1 MSKARYVCA
10 FIFLI
15 TLFSLTLFTFETLA
29 QSAMTLSAEE
39 VSAAVQEVVPVS
51 VTTSQVQSNSNVVG
65 IQGRFTF
72 DPGVFVVTDFTFN
85 DAFDVTS
92 VNVQNEQGL
101 VRFVGTLVMDSDA
114 PIGLLGEVTLFTFN
128 AQAVGNPGDVSPI
141 DVTFDLVKNM
151 DHQHLVVTVIDGSF
165 TITGGANQPPIAD
178 FSFDP
183 PTPQVN
189 QKLNFTDASTDPD
202 GFIVRWDWD
211 FGDGGTLT
219 IQTPSEPVMHT
230 YTQGGSYNVT
240 LTVTDNRGATG
251 STTKTLR
258 VGPNHGQP
266 KIYVFPNPC
275 RSTCNFYYEFP
286 PDTTAIDLR
295 IFNIRGELVY
305 STGLDLGANIFRW
318 SMRDDFGRP
327 VPNGPYF
334 FIGTFRTGQGI
345 VTLPVGAFVIS
356 R

>member
-10 FIFLI
+10 FVFLL
-15 TLFSLTLFTFETLA
+15 TLFSLTFLAFEALA
-29 QSAMTLSAEE
+29 QSAMTLTAED
-39 VSAAVQEVVPVS
+39 VTAGPQDIVPVS
-51 VTTSQVQSNSNVVG
+51 VTASQVQSDSHVVS
-65 IQGRFTF
+65 IQGRFGF
-72 DPGVFVVTDFTFN
+72 DPSVFVVTDFTFN
-85 DAFDVTS
+85 NAFDVTS
-92 VNVQNEQGL
+92 VNVQNDQGL
-101 VRFVGTLVMDSDA
+101 VRFVATLIMDSDG
-114 PIGLLGEVTLFTFN
+114 PIVGLGDTTLFTFN
-128 AQAVGNPGDVSPI
+128 AQAVGSPGDVSPI

-151 DHQHLVVTVIDGSF
+151 DHKHLVVTVVDGSF
-165 TITGGANQPPIAD
+165 TISGANLPPIAD

-183 PTPQVN
+183 PTPQVG

-202 GFIVRWDWD
+202 GFIVQWDWD

-258 VGPNHGQP
+258 VGPKHGEP

-286 PDTTAIDLR
+286 PETTAIDLR

-305 STGLDLGANIFRW
+305 STGLDVGANIFRW
-318 SMRDDFGRP
+318 NMRDDFGRP

-334 FIGTFRTGQGI
+334 FIGTFSTGQGI
-345 VTLPVGAFVIS
+345 IRSPVGAFVIS